1 MKAELMALALLFAA
15 LGFIN
20 SHASTGSDDRAVQ
33 MIGDLTGNSYQPWIN
48 PSWQP
53 SREVQ
58 ILLFGL
64 QAAIGFVML
73 AYFMRHRKDEKS
85 IDPDWD

>member
-1 MKAELMALALLFAA
+1 MKAELMALALLFAG

-20 SHASTGSDDRAVQ
+20 SHASPGSDGQAVQ
-33 MIGDLTGNSYQPWIN
+33 MIGELTGSSYHQWID

-53 SREVQ
+53 SRGVQ

-64 QAAIGFVML
+64 QAAIGLLML
-73 AYFMRHRKDEKS
+73 AYFVRHRKERRS
-85 IDPDWD
+85 TESDWE

>member
-15 LGFIN
+15 LGFVN
-20 SHASTGSDDRAVQ
+20 SHASPGSDGRAAQMIVGLTGS
-33 MIGDLTGNSYQPWIN
+33 YQTWLN

-64 QAAIGFVML
+64 QAAIGLVML
-73 AYFMRHRKDEKS
+73 AYFLRHRKDEKS
-85 IDPDWD
+85 IDPEWE

>member
-20 SHASTGSDDRAVQ
+20 SHATSGSNDKAVQ
-33 MIGDLTGNSYQPWIN
+33 VIGDLTGSSHQTWLNL
-48 PSWQP
+48 SWQP

-64 QAAIGFVML
+64 QAAIGFVMR
-73 AYFMRHRKDEKS
+73 AYFMRHRKDETS
-85 IDPDWD
+85 IDSDWE